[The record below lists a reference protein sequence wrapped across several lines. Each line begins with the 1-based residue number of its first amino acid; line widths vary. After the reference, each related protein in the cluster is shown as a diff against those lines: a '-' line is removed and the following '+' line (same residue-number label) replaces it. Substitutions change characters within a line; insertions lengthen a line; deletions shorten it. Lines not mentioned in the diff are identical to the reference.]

1 MTRGEV
7 FNIYRWVFCELLAQL
22 QKLGNNDLQQFLC
35 LKAGLSDTED
45 LEPLLAAFDELDHE
59 LDYDQ
64 ISRTLCMSTASNRS
78 SQRDMR
84 GISVTTFPIFA
95 GNSDYNKA
103 VLAIVAGQMKT
114 L

>member
-1 MTRGEV
+1 MTRGEIY
-7 FNIYRWVFCELLAQL
+7 NIYRWVFCELLAQL
-22 QKLGNNDLQQFLC
+22 KKLGNNDLQQFLC
-35 LKAGLSDTED
+35 LKAGLMDTEQ

-59 LDYDQ
+59 LDYDS

-78 SQRDMR
+78 SQRELR
-84 GISVTTFPIFA
+84 GVNLTTFPIFA

-103 VLAIVAGQMKT
+103 ILAIVSGQMQT

>member
-1 MTRGEV
+1 M
-7 FNIYRWVFCELLAQL
+7 
-22 QKLGNNDLQQFLC
+22 
-35 LKAGLSDTED
+35 DTEQ

-59 LDYDQ
+59 LDYDS

-78 SQRDMR
+78 SQRELR
-84 GISVTTFPIFA
+84 GVNLTTFPIFA

-103 VLAIVAGQMKT
+103 ILAIVSGQMQT